1 METIILYD
9 ITRALIKINDDCVE
23 LVKSA
28 SELKRFK
35 GRKVRLTDD
44 KGFAFVGFYYKS
56 EIRSSTF
63 GSCGIYL
70 LCYLQKIKKDGTP
83 SLKTDLVYN
92 PTKIEILD

>member
-1 METIILYD
+1 METIILHD

-44 KGFAFVGFYYKS
+44 KGVAFVGFYYKS
-56 EIRSSTF
+56 EIKSSMF
-63 GSCGIYL
+63 YPYEIYL
-70 LCYLQKIKKDGTP
+70 LSHLQKVRKNGTA
-83 SLKTDLVYN
+83 SLKTIIVFN
-92 PTKIEILD
+92 PTKMEILD